1 MKEGVGLFYGNIFIT
16 PHAKKR
22 FIQRR
27 LNVIRNGYLAN
38 PIKKMLNMLQ
48 RSVLI
53 GCLTKEDGRLH
64 EYREYKGCIF
74 VCERQKARNYWEKD
88 LVIVITVKLTSQYIK
103 TLIDRGYDVEQLE
116 LHEYMVE
123 VI

>member
-1 MKEGVGLFYGNIFIT
+1 MFDGDIFIT
-16 PHAKKR
+16 PHTKKR

-27 LNVIRNGYLAN
+27 INVIRNGYMAN
-38 PIKKMLNMLQ
+38 PIRKMLNMLQ
-48 RSVLI
+48 RSSLI

-74 VCERQKARNYWEKD
+74 VCERQKTKSFWEKD
-88 LVIVITVKLTSQYIK
+88 LVTVITVKLTAQYIK

-116 LHEYMVE
+116 LHEYMME
-123 VI
+123 AM